1 MNPSLLMIKPEPRLW
16 RFNSLP
22 PRGSLR
28 TLLKSSPKNSSKGPL
43 NSGKGI
49 MGLSFMTC
57 VVDMLT
63 TTGESFLASSTK
75 LLGMGPVT
83 CGLEFGAFQK
93 LWAIVWVVMSYL
105 AVNIIPAITEMT
117 ATRTMGF
124 RPNPVCFF
132 FIFGSARVLKND
144 QFRKGEKWPGFEGPG
159 QA

>member
-1 MNPSLLMIKPEPRLW
+1 MKPSLFIMKPEPRLW

-22 PRGSLR
+22 LGSLKN
-28 TLLKSSPKNSSKGPL
+28 LLKSSPKNSSKGPL

-75 LLGMGPVT
+75 LLGTGPVT
-83 CGLEFGAFQK
+83 CGLEFASFQK

-117 ATRTMGF
+117 ATRTMVF
-124 RPNPVCFF
+124 RPNPVFF
-132 FIFGSARVLKND
+132 SFIFAPARMLKSD
-144 QFRKGEKWPGFEGPG
+144 QFRKGEKWPGLEGPG

>member
-22 PRGSLR
+22 PRG
-28 TLLKSSPKNSSKGPL
+28 
-43 NSGKGI
+43 SGKGI

-83 CGLEFGAFQK
+83 CGLEFASFQK

-105 AVNIIPAITEMT
+105 AVNIIPAITAMA

-124 RPNPVCFF
+124 RPNPVFF
-132 FIFGSARVLKND
+132 SFIFAPARMLKSD
-144 QFRKGEKWPGFEGPG
+144 QFRKGEKWPGLEGPG